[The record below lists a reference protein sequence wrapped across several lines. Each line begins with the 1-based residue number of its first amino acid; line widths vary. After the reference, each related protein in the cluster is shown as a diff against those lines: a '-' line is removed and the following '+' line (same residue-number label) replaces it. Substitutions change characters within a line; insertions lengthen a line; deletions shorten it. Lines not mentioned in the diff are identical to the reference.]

1 MKKWFFQIASLAV
14 LLVLTA
20 TVALPGA
27 SARYVMLLSGV
38 SAGELNFSGFERT
51 DTFYIQDATGDEMP
65 HLWGNDVKDPDGT
78 LALPDNATMEQ
89 YGLTKPCNVIY
100 PFQNVSG
107 TEMFCSFQVSFCA
120 MDYTQLKHGDKNR
133 ISIDYTVTLEVNRKS
148 GLHETLTITGKL
160 VAEQRDITAG
170 GVLLTKGTESQYQGS
185 ATGDTVDYVIY
196 SCVIAPNLDTMTSGT
211 LKKSV
216 NGGTAETATASDF
229 VMGDGDAGECSI
241 SLDFGGLIHS
251 KANADACYAS
261 IGLVA
266 TPVE

>member
-20 TVALPGA
+20 TVALPCA
-27 SARYVMLLSGV
+27 SAR
-38 SAGELNFSGFERT
+38 
-51 DTFYIQDATGDEMP
+51 
-65 HLWGNDVKDPDGT
+65 
-78 LALPDNATMEQ
+78 
-89 YGLTKPCNVIY
+89 
-100 PFQNVSG
+100 
-107 TEMFCSFQVSFCA
+107 
-120 MDYTQLKHGDKNR
+120 
-133 ISIDYTVTLEVNRKS
+133 
-148 GLHETLTITGKL
+148 
-160 VAEQRDITAG
+160 
-170 GVLLTKGTESQYQGS
+170 
-185 ATGDTVDYVIY
+185 YVIY

-229 VMGDGDAGECSI
+229 VMRDGDAGECSI